1 MKTLLA
7 DYSIVAETPSDRVT
21 TEALEMSYSRYR
33 FAREFCAGRD
43 VLEIGCGAGQGL
55 GYLAKR
61 ARRVVGGDVT
71 ANLLRAARAQYG
83 GAIPLIRLDAERLPF
98 SSGSFDVVLLC
109 EAIYYLH
116 RPDAFL
122 TDCRRVLRP
131 HGQLVLCTVNCEW
144 QAFNPSPFSV
154 RYFSASELAT
164 LLEQHGFQAEL
175 AAGFPESRD
184 SFRKA
189 AIVTA
194 KRAAINLRLI
204 PHSMRGK
211 RLLKR
216 LFLGRLVPVWQ
227 EVEDGRVEYRE
238 PQPLNVRQDA
248 SQFKI
253 LYAVGRSA

>member
-33 FAREFCAGRD
+33 FARDFCAGGD

-61 ARRVVGGDVT
+61 ARKVVGGDVT
-71 ANLLRAARAQYG
+71 ANLLRTARTHYG
-83 GAIPLIRLDAERLPF
+83 DAIPLIRLDAERLPF
-98 SSGSFDVVLLC
+98 ASASFDVVLLY
-109 EAIYYLH
+109 EAIYYLN
-116 RPDAFL
+116 RPEAFL
-122 TDCRRVLRP
+122 TECRRVLRP
-131 HGQLVLCTVNCEW
+131 AGQLVVCTVNCEW

-154 RYFSASELAT
+154 RYFSASELAA
-164 LLEQHGFQAEL
+164 LLEQHGFRAEL
-175 AAGFPESRD
+175 AAGFPESSD
-184 SFRKA
+184 SFKTA
-189 AIVTA
+189 VIVTV
-194 KRAAINLRLI
+194 KRAASSLRLI

-211 RLLKR
+211 RFLKR
-216 LFLGRLVPVWQ
+216 LFLGRLVPAWQ

-238 PQPLNVRQDA
+238 PQPLNAQQDA